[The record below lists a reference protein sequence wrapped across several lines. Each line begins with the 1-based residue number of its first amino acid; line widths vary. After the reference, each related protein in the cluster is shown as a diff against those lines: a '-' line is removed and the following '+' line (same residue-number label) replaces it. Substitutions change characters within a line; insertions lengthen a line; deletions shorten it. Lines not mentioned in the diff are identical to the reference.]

1 MRSISEEGER
11 NPSMEIRIPQRA
23 PVNPFRKHWQ
33 FCVGSGHA
41 LLALRTDYTRQLK
54 FIHDTLGI
62 ERVRFHGIF
71 CDDMRTF
78 SDLSMQMRVPGA
90 EACRRR
96 PRGEVRA

>member
-1 MRSISEEGER
+1 MNICLSEKT
-11 NPSMEIRIPQRA
+11 PLIPHK
-23 PVNPFRKHWQ
+23 KHWQ

-71 CDDMRTF
+71 NDDMR
-78 SDLSMQMRVPGA
+78 L
-90 EACRRR
+90 RRCL
-96 PRGEVRA
+96 